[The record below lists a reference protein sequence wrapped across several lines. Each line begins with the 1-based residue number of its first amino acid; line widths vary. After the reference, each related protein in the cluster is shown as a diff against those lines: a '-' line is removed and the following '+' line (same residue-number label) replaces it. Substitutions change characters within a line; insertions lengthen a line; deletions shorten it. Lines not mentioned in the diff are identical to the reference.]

1 MNTPPSNPAARR
13 PPNRRRRH
21 PALTA
26 VSALTAAALGLSLG
40 ACVPGTPAGSG
51 PTPPGA
57 ADPIPTVAGADPTTT
72 AGPAADPG
80 PRRDDPGAGD
90 PTIGE
95 LAGGAGRRVALPV
108 ILQPGAGGDP
118 APPVEAAP
126 PVEVPSATVEATLP
140 DPPAGGPCAGIAARQ
155 GDALAVGDAPFV
167 FFGINAQGI
176 LDAEY
181 PEARVEQDVQ
191 SLAALGVNTLRVW
204 FFHHHDPERLAR
216 LLDIGARHGVR
227 FVVTLED
234 NVFKGI
240 DFFFSKADESRYRP
254 HVDATVARFKDRPE
268 ILMWELI
275 NEPNCGDGKHDDE
288 CIEQIRDWL
297 KMMARRV
304 KAIDACH
311 VVSTGMI
318 GDGNYENEERS
329 YRMIHRT
336 DAIEILSVHKR
347 SADTRESELELAADE
362 DRPIFYGEIYDEVFD
377 EGCQTLGGDRTPD
390 ARAERIKAD
399 LRQAID
405 DGVDGYLLWDFAPG
419 IVGKKTYC
427 SKFGYGLD
435 DPVWGKLR
443 RSEEGLPPPVPWH
456 R

>member
-1 MNTPPSNPAARR
+1 MGT
-13 PPNRRRRH
+13 
-21 PALTA
+21 
-26 VSALTAAALGLSLG
+26 VSALAVAAVLGLALG
-40 ACVPGTPAGSG
+40 ACGPGTPVEPG
-51 PTPPGA
+51 PTPAGDPPSAGT
-57 ADPIPTVAGADPTTT
+57 DPIATTAGGDPATT
-72 AGPAADPG
+72 AGPAAYPG
-80 PRRDDPGAGD
+80 LGDGDPGAGD
-90 PTIGE
+90 PAVGG

-108 ILQPGAGGDP
+108 IEQSGMGGDP
-118 APPVEAAP
+118 GSLVETTPSPASPPAATEAA
-126 PVEVPSATVEATLP
+126 ATIPP

-155 GDALAVGDAPFV
+155 GDALAVDGVPFV

-181 PEARVEQDVQ
+181 PEARVEKDVQ
-191 SLAALGVNTLRVW
+191 ALAGLGVNTLRVW
-204 FFHHHDPERLAR
+204 FFHYHDPERLAR

-234 NVFKGI
+234 NVFKGV

-311 VVSTGMI
+311 IVSTGMI

-347 SADTRESELELAADE
+347 SADTRENELELAADE

-399 LRQAID
+399 LRQAIE
-405 DGVDGYLLWDFAPG
+405 DGVDGYLLWDYAPG

-443 RSEEGLPPPVPWH
+443 RSEEGLPPPVPW
-456 R
+456 RR